1 MEKVTIRENSIDFLK
16 VCATILIVFHHHEQI
31 FNAGVGVFFG
41 GLLDCGVCGVLV
53 F

>member
-31 FNAGVGVFFG
+31 FNAGG
-41 GLLDCGVCGVLV
+41 GGYFLAVNYILDI
-53 F
+53 